1 MRLSKKAIK
10 TMMKSN
16 LQTADSPTHKRK
28 LHLFHDVLEYIFI
41 LIISLSSIF
50 AILFSFLDRIMMF
63 F

>member
-1 MRLSKKAIK
+1 
-10 TMMKSN
+10 MMKSN
-16 LQTADSPTHKRK
+16 LQTADSPTYKRK
-28 LHLFHDVLEYIFI
+28 LHLFYNVLEYIFI